1 MPGQK
6 RIMAEDRVA
15 LIDRLGDIIMS
26 KKRLNIDW
34 SSPEEIGDLDPVLRR
49 FWNYL
54 RDKGFRDSTIG
65 PYVGAIRRY
74 LEYTKVEKPSIE
86 DANKYR
92 QTLFDRNLARS
103 TINNYS
109 FAIANYHK
117 MIGGSVKLPF
127 LKRNDEIPYYF
138 DQDDIL
144 RIFSTC
150 GNIKHLAMLKTLFYG
165 SLRASELCNLDDSD
179 VDLKGLIL
187 RVRNGK
193 GGKDGMVLISN
204 DCACILKKYLAMR
217 PPLMIDGH
225 QPLFYTDYGRRW
237 DRRDVHRMFVTYKK
251 RAGIEKQ
258 GGVHV
263 FARHSSATILV
274 ANGCDIR
281 IVKDLLRHEDIRTTL
296 RYAHV
301 SDKTKRDRYEQCLVL

>member
-1 MPGQK
+1 LSG
-6 RIMAEDRVA
+6 AGGRVS
-15 LIDRLGDIIMS
+15 LIDRLGEIKMS

-34 SSPEEIGDLDPVLRR
+34 SSPEDITDLGPVLRR
-49 FWNYL
+49 FRNYL
-54 RDKGFRDSTIG
+54 LDKGFRDSTIG
-65 PYVGAIRRY
+65 PYVGGIRRY
-74 LEYTKVEKPSIE
+74 LEYVKVEQPSIE

-92 QTLFDRNLARS
+92 QTLFDRSLARS

-109 FAIANYHK
+109 FAIAHYHK
-117 MIGGSVKLPF
+117 MIGGSVDLPF

-138 DQDDIL
+138 DQGDIL
-144 RIFSTC
+144 RIFSAC

-165 SLRASELCNLDDSD
+165 SLRSSELCNLDDSD
-179 VDLKGLIL
+179 VDLKALIL
-187 RVRNGK
+187 RIRNGK

-217 PPLMIDGH
+217 PSLEINGH

-263 FARHSSATILV
+263 FARHSSATIMV

-301 SDKTKRDRYEQCLVL
+301 SDKTKRERYEQCLTL